1 MERDLKPKQQ
11 ILRAIVYVIG
21 VAMLGNGMWM
31 VSRAI
36 EWFFHIPVDMPATGE
51 PNGHLIRD
59 VGFAYIV
66 FGFAL
71 NWCALQL
78 ESRRSVFLMVSFFMV
93 VHALGHAIEIIIG
106 LLPAS
111 HWWIDFPLVFF
122 PGLILGVLAVPRI
135 WASLVEDNGVG
146 NQTGDLL

>member
-1 MERDLKPKQQ
+1 M
-11 ILRAIVYVIG
+11 I
-21 VAMLGNGMWM
+21 GNGLWM

-66 FGFAL
+66 FGLAL

-78 ESRRSVFLMVSFFMV
+78 RCRRPVFLMVSFFMV
-93 VHALGHAIEIIIG
+93 VHALGHAIEILTG

-111 HWWIDFPLVFF
+111 HWWIDFPLVLL
-122 PGLILGVLAVPRI
+122 PGLIFGLLAIPRV
-135 WASLVEDNGVG
+135 WASLV
-146 NQTGDLL
+146 GDTDAGS

>member
-1 MERDLKPKQQ
+1 MKSERRIFKIFLHLAG
-11 ILRAIVYVIG
+11 IAIF
-21 VAMLGNGMWM
+21 ANGLWM
-31 VSRAI
+31 VVAAL
-36 EWFFHIPVDMPATGE
+36 EWFFGIPADMPATGD

-78 ESRRSVFLMVSFFMV
+78 QTRRPVFLMVSFFMV
-93 VHALGHAIEIIIG
+93 VHALGHLVEILFG

-111 HWWIDFPLVFF
+111 HWWVDFPLVFL
-122 PGLILGVLAVPRI
+122 PGLVFGALVIPRV
-135 WASLVEDNGVG
+135 WTALVDQSG
-146 NQTGDLL
+146 